1 MWISPTETEAPV
13 FCQYLGMKFSLW
25 RGTDIQEHVRLG
37 DRRRDIVVR
46 VFCLVDHRQWVAIL
60 SDIQLVAR
68 VAITIGELRKTHNG
82 QQKEREDEGKHLENR
97 NDV

>member
-1 MWISPTETEAPV
+1 MWISPTETEA
-13 FCQYLGMKFSLW
+13 YFSLVPRHEIFVLW
-25 RGTDIQEHVRLG
+25 RDTDIQEHVRLG
-37 DRRRDIVVR
+37 DRRRDIVVC